1 MSDLHSRIAS
11 WEYWIATTVNL
22 CVIDNRIVCE
32 GCESGCVNW
41 QQELIRMIMKEQ
53 EQQFDVVGIIIKA
66 LLAIGS

>member
-1 MSDLHSRIAS
+1 M
-11 WEYWIATTVNL
+11 NL

-32 GCESGCVNW
+32 ECERGCVNW

>member
-1 MSDLHSRIAS
+1 M
-11 WEYWIATTVNL
+11 NL
-22 CVIDNRIVCE
+22 CVIDNRIVYE
-32 GCESGCVNW
+32 GCERGCVNW